1 MVVFL
6 PSKVT
11 TTLAI
16 WRDHVQAQTFASAS
30 PDTQSLG
37 QNTGKIRAH
46 LIIELISKLDPLND
60 KRPIS
65 LPDAVSE

>member
-6 PSKVT
+6 PSEAT
-11 TTLAI
+11 TTLMV
-16 WRDHVQAQTFASAS
+16 WGDYAQVKTFASAS

-37 QNTGKIRAH
+37 QNTGEIRAH

-60 KRPIS
+60 KRPVS
-65 LPDAVSE
+65 LPDAASE